1 MKRRSIPAILRSL
14 TLAGLCAA
22 LLAALPL
29 STGCGFMAKRAAEK
43 KKKEEEAKKKDDQ
56 KEKGVPVDLAEVA
69 RGPIEDVIRASNHL
83 EAEQEVRVVSR
94 ASNRAVELLVEEG
107 DVVKKDQLLLR
118 LQDDDQK
125 TTYNKALS
133 QLNQG
138 KADFARTEGLFKDD
152 LVSQREFDDAK
163 YRVEQLQLALDE
175 AQRQLDFT
183 EIKAP
188 IAGTIVNRLVKL
200 GDQVSPGQHLFDI
213 IDFDSIV
220 ARVYVPE
227 KHLPDLEVDKPAR
240 ITAQSIGERV
250 FEGSIKRVSPVVDS
264 KSGTIKVTLAVKTE
278 GVLLPGMF
286 VDAEII
292 ADRRPE
298 ALLITKRAIV
308 YDNDQ
313 MFVFRLG
320 ESNRVKRALVVPR
333 LADKDNIEPVDGFE
347 AGDKIV
353 IAGQTGLKDDA
364 LVTLPGEEESEEE
377 KKDDMEE
384 VKGDGEK
391 ASDTAESK

>member
-1 MKRRSIPAILRSL
+1 MKRRLPPIPFPSFAN
-14 TLAGLCAA
+14 AVLCAL

-43 KKKEEEAKKKDDQ
+43 KKKEEEKQDQDKK
-56 KEKGVPVDLAEVA
+56 KEKGVPVDLTEVF

-83 EAEQEVRVVSR
+83 EAEQEVRVLSR
-94 ASNRAVELLVEEG
+94 ASNRAVELFVEEG
-107 DVVKKDQLLLR
+107 DEVKKDQLLLR
-118 LQDDDQK
+118 LQDEDQT

-133 QLNQG
+133 QLNQA
-138 KADFARTEGLFKDD
+138 KADFERQEGLFKDD
-152 LVSQREFDDAK
+152 LVSQREFDDVK

-183 EIKAP
+183 GIKAP

-227 KHLPDLEVDKPAR
+227 KRLLNLEVGKEAR
-240 ITAQSIGERV
+240 ITAQSLGDRV
-250 FEGSIKRVSPVVDS
+250 FEGSIKRIAPVVDS
-264 KSGTIKVTLAVKTE
+264 KSGTVKVTLGVKTE

-292 ADRRPE
+292 VDRRPE

-320 ESNRVKRALVVPR
+320 ESNRVTRGLVEPV
-333 LADKDNIEPVDGFE
+333 LADKEHIEPARGFE
-347 AGDKIV
+347 VGDRIV

-364 LVTLPGEEESEEE
+364 LVTLPGEEVEVEDEAKDRETKETEAEASE
-377 KKDDMEE
+377 
-384 VKGDGEK
+384 
-391 ASDTAESK
+391 

>member
-1 MKRRSIPAILRSL
+1 MNRRPSSALFVRL
-14 TLAGLCAA
+14 ARVVLCAGL
-22 LLAALPL
+22 LISLSL
-29 STGCGFMAKRAAEK
+29 STGCGFMAGKAA
-43 KKKEEEAKKKDDQ
+43 AKKKQEEEQRKKDEK
-56 KEKGVPVDLAEVA
+56 KEKGVPVDLAEVFN
-69 RGPIEDVIRASNHL
+69 GPIEDVIRASNHL
-83 EAEQEVRVVSR
+83 EAEQEVRVLSR

-107 DVVKKDQLLLR
+107 DAVKKDQLLLR
-118 LQDDDQK
+118 LQDDDQT

-133 QLNQG
+133 QLNQA
-138 KADFARTEGLFKDD
+138 KADYKRQEGLFKDD
-152 LVSQREFDDAK
+152 LVSQREFDDVK

-188 IAGTIVNRLVKL
+188 ISGTIANRLVKL

-227 KHLPDLEVDKPAR
+227 KHLPNLAVGKPAR
-240 ITAQSIGERV
+240 ITAQSLGDRV
-250 FEGSIKRVSPVVDS
+250 FEGSIKRIAPVVDS
-264 KSGTIKVTLAVKTE
+264 KSGTVKVTLGVKTE
-278 GVLLPGMF
+278 GALLPGMF

-292 ADRRPE
+292 VARRPQ

-320 ESNRVKRALVVPR
+320 ESNRVKRALVEPA
-333 LADKDNIEPVDGFE
+333 LADKEHVEPAGGFK
-347 AGDKIV
+347 AGDQIV

-364 LVTLPGEEESEEE
+364 LVTLPGEEVEEE
-377 KKDDMEE
+377 DDEDEMTEE
-384 VKGDGEK
+384 SDAG
-391 ASDTAESK
+391 ASE

>member
-1 MKRRSIPAILRSL
+1 MKRRLPPIPFPSFAN
-14 TLAGLCAA
+14 AVLCAL

-43 KKKEEEAKKKDDQ
+43 KKKEEEKQDQDKK
-56 KEKGVPVDLAEVA
+56 KEKGVPVDLTEVF

-83 EAEQEVRVVSR
+83 EAEQEVRVLSR
-94 ASNRAVELLVEEG
+94 ASNRAVELFVEEG
-107 DVVKKDQLLLR
+107 DEVKKDQLLLR
-118 LQDDDQK
+118 LQDEDQT

-133 QLNQG
+133 QLNQA
-138 KADFARTEGLFKDD
+138 KADFERQEGLFRDD
-152 LVSQREFDDAK
+152 LVSQREFDDVK

-183 EIKAP
+183 GIKAP

-227 KHLPDLEVDKPAR
+227 KRLLNLEVGKEAR
-240 ITAQSIGERV
+240 ITAQSLGDRV
-250 FEGSIKRVSPVVDS
+250 FEGSIKRIAPVVDS
-264 KSGTIKVTLAVKTE
+264 KSGTVKVTLGVKTE

-292 ADRRPE
+292 VDRRPE

-320 ESNRVKRALVVPR
+320 ESNRVTRVLVEPV
-333 LADKDNIEPVDGFE
+333 LADKEHIEPARGFE
-347 AGDKIV
+347 VGDRIV

-364 LVTLPGEEESEEE
+364 LVTLPGEEVEVEDEAKDRETKETEAEASE
-377 KKDDMEE
+377 
-384 VKGDGEK
+384 
-391 ASDTAESK
+391 

>member
-1 MKRRSIPAILRSL
+1 MKRRLPPIPFPSFAN
-14 TLAGLCAA
+14 AVLCAL

-43 KKKEEEAKKKDDQ
+43 KKKEEEKQDQDKK
-56 KEKGVPVDLAEVA
+56 KEKGVPVDLTEVF

-83 EAEQEVRVVSR
+83 EAEQEVRVLSR
-94 ASNRAVELLVEEG
+94 ASNRAVELFVEEG
-107 DVVKKDQLLLR
+107 DEVKKDQLLLR
-118 LQDDDQK
+118 LQDEDQT

-133 QLNQG
+133 QLNQA
-138 KADFARTEGLFKDD
+138 KADFERQEGLFKDD
-152 LVSQREFDDAK
+152 LVSQREFDDVK

-183 EIKAP
+183 GIKAP

-227 KHLPDLEVDKPAR
+227 KRLLNLEVGKEAR
-240 ITAQSIGERV
+240 ITAQSLGDRV
-250 FEGSIKRVSPVVDS
+250 FEGSIKRIAPVVDS
-264 KSGTIKVTLAVKTE
+264 KSGTVKVTLGVKTE

-292 ADRRPE
+292 VDRRPE

-320 ESNRVKRALVVPR
+320 ESNRVTRVLVEPV
-333 LADKDNIEPVDGFE
+333 LADKEHIEPARGFE
-347 AGDKIV
+347 VGDRIV

-364 LVTLPGEEESEEE
+364 LVTLPGEEVEVEDEAKDRETKETEAEASE
-377 KKDDMEE
+377 
-384 VKGDGEK
+384 
-391 ASDTAESK
+391 

>member
-1 MKRRSIPAILRSL
+1 MKFLQRQPPPPYSVN
-14 TLAGLCAA
+14 LALSA
-22 LLAALPL
+22 LLSIVLFLGA
-29 STGCGFMAKRAAEK
+29 GCGFMAGK
-43 KKKEEEAKKKDDQ
+43 KKAENEKDKKDEN
-56 KEKGVPVDLAEVA
+56 KEKGVPVDLAEVV
-69 RGPIEDVIRASNHL
+69 RGPIEDVIKASNHL
-83 EAEQEVRVVSR
+83 EAEQEIRVLSR

-125 TTYNKALS
+125 TTYDKALS
-133 QLNQG
+133 QLNQA
-138 KADFARTEGLFKDD
+138 KADFKRQEGLFKDD
-152 LVSQREFDDAK
+152 LVSQRDFDDVK
-163 YRVEQLQLALDE
+163 YRVEQQQLALDE

-188 IAGTIVNRLVKL
+188 ISGTIVNRLVKL

-213 IDFDSIV
+213 IDFESIV

-227 KHLPDLEVDKPAR
+227 KHLTNLRVGKEAR
-240 ITAQSIGERV
+240 ITAQSMGERV
-250 FEGSIKRVSPVVDS
+250 FEGSIKRIAPVVDS
-264 KSGTIKVTLAVKTE
+264 NSGTVKVTLAVKTE
-278 GVLLPGMF
+278 GILLPGMF

-292 ADRRPE
+292 VDRRPT

-320 ESNRVKRALVVPR
+320 ESNRVKRVLVTPV
-333 LADKDNIEPVDGFE
+333 LADKDHVEPAGGFE
-347 AGDKIV
+347 VGDQIV

-364 LVTLPGEEESEEE
+364 LVTLPGGEVEDEE
-377 KKDDMEE
+377 KKDDE
-384 VKGDGEK
+384 
-391 ASDTAESK
+391 AESAETEASK

>member
-1 MKRRSIPAILRSL
+1 MKRRLPPIPFPSFAN
-14 TLAGLCAA
+14 AVLCAL

-43 KKKEEEAKKKDDQ
+43 KKKEEEKQDQDKK
-56 KEKGVPVDLAEVA
+56 KEKGVPVDLTEVF

-83 EAEQEVRVVSR
+83 EAEQEVRVLSR
-94 ASNRAVELLVEEG
+94 ASNRAVELFVEEG
-107 DVVKKDQLLLR
+107 DEVKKDQLLLR
-118 LQDDDQK
+118 LQDEDQT

-133 QLNQG
+133 QLNQA
-138 KADFARTEGLFKDD
+138 KADFERQEGLFKDD
-152 LVSQREFDDAK
+152 LVSQREFDDVK

-183 EIKAP
+183 GIKAP

-227 KHLPDLEVDKPAR
+227 KRLLNLEVGKEAR
-240 ITAQSIGERV
+240 ITAQSLGDRV
-250 FEGSIKRVSPVVDS
+250 FEGSIKRIAPVVDS
-264 KSGTIKVTLAVKTE
+264 KSGTVKVTLGVKTE

-292 ADRRPE
+292 VDRRPE

-320 ESNRVKRALVVPR
+320 ESNRVTRVLVEPV
-333 LADKDNIEPVDGFE
+333 LADKEHIEPARGFE
-347 AGDKIV
+347 VGDRIV

-364 LVTLPGEEESEEE
+364 LVTLPGEEVEEEEKDADGESEETE
-377 KKDDMEE
+377 AE
-384 VKGDGEK
+384 
-391 ASDTAESK
+391 ASE